1 MTLPDRIK
9 SVSAVYL
16 SRGEGQCAQVRSEHG
31 SQRLQCSCYL
41 PRSCFVVSLRV
52 LPKHD
57 KELPQQ
63 GESEPKGPWSYLS
76 PYSKNVV
83 IAAFLLLC
91 TASLALTIPKLLGAI
106 VAALTSDDPSDK
118 VSHLAMAMIGV
129 AVVAAGTRIGS
140 RVLLF
145 NAARYAEYD
154 LRSALFR
161 HLLSLDSDYYRGHST
176 GDIMS
181 RLTNDVQTVRA
192 LWGPGLLNIVNA
204 SFMFTVA
211 LVLMLQVD
219 PVLTAWAL
227 IPYPLMFVLGT
238 FFGRKIYKS
247 SRKVQEQL
255 GQLSSSIQEDLS
267 GVAIIKSYN
276 LEESRIEAFAKSS
289 ADLMTH
295 NMVLTKTRGQLV
307 PTLGAVAALGTVVM
321 LFLGGQ
327 RVIAGTISLGQLI
340 EFNGYLAVLVWPT
353 LALGWMITLFQRGRA
368 SWERLDTIFKTK
380 GKVVDGLAAALE
392 PAQVR
397 GKVEFRELSII
408 LADDTVVKN
417 LSLTIPAGSTTAI
430 VGRTASGK
438 STLISA
444 LPRLNAVSD
453 NSVFLDGHDIN
464 SLPLANLR
472 SLIGFAPQ
480 EAFLFSDTIANNIRF
495 GVERRPSPPSS
506 EAAYKEAILEAAAAA
521 GLSRDLDR
529 LPDGIDT
536 IVGERGITLSGGQRQ
551 RVALARALATEARV
565 LILDDSLSSVD
576 AETEREILQR
586 LGKIMEGR
594 TSILVSHRLAAVRNA
609 DQIAVLDQGEL
620 VELGTHDELLAN
632 ASVYADIYETQLKEG
647 VR

>member
-1 MTLPDRIK
+1 MPSNNAEK
-9 SVSAVYL
+9 
-16 SRGEGQCAQVRSEHG
+16 
-31 SQRLQCSCYL
+31 
-41 PRSCFVVSLRV
+41 
-52 LPKHD
+52 
-57 KELPQQ
+57 KELPSADL
-63 GESEPKGPWSYLS
+63 GGAWSYLT
-76 PYSKNVV
+76 PYSKQV
-83 IAAFLLLC
+83 ALASFLLLC
-91 TASLALTIPKLLGAI
+91 TAALALAVPKLLGAI
-106 VAALTSDDPSDK
+106 VSALTSDNPSDS
-118 VSHLAMAMIGV
+118 VPTLALAMIGV
-129 AVVAAGTRIGS
+129 AVVAACTRIGS

-161 HLLSLDSDYYRGHST
+161 HLLRLDSNYYRTHPT
-176 GDIMS
+176 GDLMS

-211 LVLMLQVD
+211 LVLMLLVD

-227 IPYPLMFVLGT
+227 IPYPLMFILGT

-255 GQLSSSIQEDLS
+255 GHLSSSIQEDLS

-276 LEESRIEAFAKSS
+276 LEEARIEAFRKSS
-289 ADLMTH
+289 AELMIH

-327 RVIAGTISLGQLI
+327 RVIDGSLTLGQLI

-368 SWERLDTIFKTK
+368 SWERLYNIFQTE
-380 GKVVDGLAAALE
+380 GDVVDGMAAALD
-392 PAQVR
+392 PDTVTGAI
-397 GKVEFRELSII
+397 EFRNLDITLSGKHVI
-408 LADDTVVKN
+408 KN
-417 LSLTIPAGSTTAI
+417 LSLSIPAGSTTAI

-444 LPRLNAVSD
+444 LPRLN
-453 NSVFLDGHDIN
+453 SVADGSIFLDGHDIN
-464 SLPLANLR
+464 TLPLANLR
-472 SLIGFAPQ
+472 SLVGFAPQ

-495 GVERRPSPPSS
+495 GVERRPVPPKGEVEFQAAID
-506 EAAYKEAILEAAAAA
+506 EAAHAA
-521 GLSRDLDR
+521 GLGRDLDR
-529 LPDGIDT
+529 LPDGIHT

-551 RVALARALATEARV
+551 RVALARALATEAPL

-576 AETEREILQR
+576 AETEREILLR
-586 LGKIMEGR
+586 LATIMEGR
-594 TSILVSHRLAAVRNA
+594 TSILISHRLAAVRNA
-609 DQIAVLDQGEL
+609 DQIVVLEDGEIA
-620 VELGTHDELLAN
+620 ELGTHEELLAKDG
-632 ASVYADIYETQLKEG
+632 VYADIYKTQLNEG
-647 VR
+647 IQ